1 VPTSLSKLLKGEL
14 AESAD
19 VAFGDPLS
27 SGTAFMTVV
36 VVGQGDGTFL
46 SALRARGASI
56 AGGNAAVLQRVLSK
70 ERRFG
75 VVLLENVL
83 AAQARGEPIAFV
95 LPDDAVT
102 IPGELSI
109 LKDTSNATAARA
121 VVDLILSPAGQAL
134 IRGADGNMHAVD
146 PRLQPPGKADAVP
159 ALSTLIDRGHADE
172 ALLARVAAGST
183 TLQRALEQALLH
195 TP

>member
-1 VPTSLSKLLKGEL
+1 
-14 AESAD
+14 
-19 VAFGDPLS
+19 
-27 SGTAFMTVV
+27 
-36 VVGQGDGTFL
+36 
-46 SALRARGASI
+46 
-56 AGGNAAVLQRVLSK
+56 
-70 ERRFG
+70 
-75 VVLLENVL
+75 
-83 AAQARGEPIAFV
+83 
-95 LPDDAVT
+95 
-102 IPGELSI
+102 
-109 LKDTSNATAARA
+109 
-121 VVDLILSPAGQAL
+121 L